1 MQGRAIP
8 EMIQGGAQFC
18 TISFSDDDG
27 AMRLAR
33 PSMLPRLANG
43 QQGLLSCGRQNE
55 RPMAMP
61 PKITFFSDTCSKSCG
76 RWARLGR
83 MKLSLGSRKPKNRKG
98 SVLGKSG
105 LHPRKPRFAR
115 APHPPVERD
124 EVLRSRAEAEA
135 AIAEARK
142 SHERLR
148 QAIDILPQGIVFL
161 DAEGRYVLWN
171 KQYAEIYSKTAD
183 LFEEGTRLED
193 TLRIGVARGDYPE
206 AAGHEEEWIA
216 DRLQKL
222 YQPGARHEQKLA
234 DGRVILIDER
244 LTDDGGV
251 VGLRVDITEL
261 KQREASFRLLFDGN
275 PVPMIVCALGDE
287 RILGVNDAAVAH
299 YGYSRAEFERLTI
312 RSLQAFD
319 SKPPWIADPTGEEQA
334 GRTWKHVKA
343 DGALIDLAI
352 YSRELTYAERPAVL
366 LALMDITERKRA
378 EARLAFMAQHDE
390 LTGLPNR
397 NLLRQ
402 QVDEMLLHT
411 RRSTDKV
418 ALLMLGLDNFKAV
431 NDTLGHAVGDK
442 LLRGVAK
449 RLRSTLREEDGLARL
464 NSDEFA
470 IVQSGLTRPEDAVLL
485 AKRLLEAIAD
495 PYLLD
500 GHSVVIGA
508 SIGIAMAPGDGD
520 DSEKL
525 LKSADMALSRA
536 KLDARGRFA
545 FFEAALDAKAQTRRK
560 IEVELR
566 DAIQNDVLRPY
577 YQPLIDLSSGRIT
590 GFEALVRWPHAER
603 GMVSPA
609 EFIPVAEETG
619 LINPLGGLMLR
630 RACLDAATW
639 PDDVRVAVN
648 LSPLQFRSGNLL
660 SVVTDA
666 LKHSGLPPRR
676 LELEITETLLLE
688 KSAQVLATLHALRA
702 LGVRISMD
710 DFGTGYSSLSYL
722 RSFPF
727 DKIKIDQSFV
737 RDLGANREA
746 QAIIRSIVS
755 LGKGLGVIITAE
767 GVETEAELSCLRAE
781 GCDEGQGFLF
791 SKARPNAEIISLLAA
806 QRGIDGVDDEDA
818 ALVA

>member
-1 MQGRAIP
+1 MGSDMGRD
-8 EMIQGGAQFC
+8 Q
-18 TISFSDDDG
+18 
-27 AMRLAR
+27 L
-33 PSMLPRLANG
+33 
-43 QQGLLSCGRQNE
+43 
-55 RPMAMP
+55 
-61 PKITFFSDTCSKSCG
+61 
-76 RWARLGR
+76 
-83 MKLSLGSRKPKNRKG
+83 
-98 SVLGKSG
+98 V
-105 LHPRKPRFAR
+105 H
-115 APHPPVERD
+115 
-124 EVLRSRAEAEA
+124 SRAEAEA
-135 AIAEARK
+135 AITGARK

-148 QAIDILPQGIVFL
+148 QAVDMLPQGIVIL
-161 DAEGRYVLWN
+161 DPEGRYVLWN

-183 LFEEGTRLED
+183 LFAEGARLED
-193 TLRIGVARGDYPE
+193 TLRVGVARGDYPE
-206 AAGHEEEWIA
+206 AAGHEDEWIA
-216 DRLQKL
+216 ERLKKL
-222 YQPGARHEQKLA
+222 YEPGQRHEQTLS
-234 DGRVILIDER
+234 DGRVILIEER
-244 LTDDGGV
+244 RTDDGGV

-275 PVPMIVCALGDE
+275 PVPMIVCALDDE

-299 YGYSRAEFERLTI
+299 YGYSRAEFEKLKI

-319 SKPPWIADPTGEEQA
+319 SKPPWTTDRSSVEQA
-334 GRTWKHVKA
+334 ARTWKHVKA

-378 EARLAFMAQHDE
+378 EARLAFMAQHDG

-397 NLLRQ
+397 TLLRQ
-402 QVDEMLLHT
+402 QMDEMLLHT
-411 RRSTDKV
+411 RRSPEKV

-449 RLRSTLREEDGLARL
+449 RLRSTLREEDALARL

-470 IVQSGLTRPEDAVLL
+470 IVQNGLTRPEDAVLL
-485 AKRLLEAIAD
+485 ANRLLTAIAD

-500 GHSVVIGA
+500 GNSVVIGA

-536 KLDARGRFA
+536 KADARGTFA
-545 FFEAALDAKAQTRRK
+545 FFEAALDAKAQSRRK

-577 YQPLIDLSSGRIT
+577 YQPLIDLQSGRIT

-609 EFIPVAEETG
+609 DFIPVAEETG

-630 RACLDAATW
+630 RACLEAATW

-648 LSPLQFRSGNLL
+648 LSPLQFRGGNLL
-660 SVVTDA
+660 SMVTDA

-755 LGKGLGVIITAE
+755 LGKGLGVTITAE

-806 QRGIDGVDDEDA
+806 QRGIDGDT

>member
-1 MQGRAIP
+1 M
-8 EMIQGGAQFC
+8 
-18 TISFSDDDG
+18 
-27 AMRLAR
+27 LAR
-33 PSMLPRLANG
+33 AG
-43 QQGLLSCGRQNE
+43 QS
-55 RPMAMP
+55 
-61 PKITFFSDTCSKSCG
+61 
-76 RWARLGR
+76 
-83 MKLSLGSRKPKNRKG
+83 
-98 SVLGKSG
+98 
-105 LHPRKPRFAR
+105 PRKPRFAR
-115 APHPPVERD
+115 APRALTERD

-135 AIAEARK
+135 AIADARK

-148 QAIDILPQGIVFL
+148 QAVDILPQGIVFL

-171 KQYAEIYSKTAD
+171 KKYAEIYSKTAD
-183 LFEEGTRLED
+183 LFEEGARLED

-206 AAGHEEEWIA
+206 AIGHEDEWIA
-216 DRLQKL
+216 ERLQRL
-222 YQPGARHEQKLA
+222 YQPGARHEQKLS

-275 PVPMIVCALGDE
+275 PVPMIVCALDDE

-299 YGYSRAEFERLTI
+299 YGYSRAEFERLKI

-319 SKPPWIADPTGEEQA
+319 SEPPWTAGSTGEEQA

-378 EARLAFMAQHDE
+378 EARLAFMAQHDG

-397 NLLRQ
+397 SLLRQ

-418 ALLMLGLDNFKAV
+418 ALLMLGLDSFKSV
-431 NDTLGHAVGDK
+431 NDTLGYAVGDK

-449 RLRSTLREEDGLARL
+449 RLRSTLREEDALARL

-470 IVQSGLTRPEDAVLL
+470 IVQSGLTRPEDAVML
-485 AKRLLEAIAD
+485 AKRLLAAIAD

-536 KLDARGRFA
+536 KLDARGTFA
-545 FFEAALDAKAQTRRK
+545 FFEAALDAKAQSRRK

-566 DAIQNDVLRPY
+566 GAIQNDVLRPY
-577 YQPLIDLSSGRIT
+577 YQPLIDLQSGRIT

-603 GMVSPA
+603 GMISPA
-609 EFIPVAEETG
+609 EFIPVAEDTG

-660 SVVTDA
+660 SIVTDA
-666 LKHSGLPPRR
+666 LRHSGLPPRR

-755 LGKGLGVIITAE
+755 LGKGLGVTITAE
-767 GVETEAELSCLRAE
+767 GVETEAELSCLRTE

-806 QRGIDGVDDEDA
+806 QRGIDGEDA

>member
-1 MQGRAIP
+1 
-8 EMIQGGAQFC
+8 
-18 TISFSDDDG
+18 
-27 AMRLAR
+27 
-33 PSMLPRLANG
+33 
-43 QQGLLSCGRQNE
+43 
-55 RPMAMP
+55 
-61 PKITFFSDTCSKSCG
+61 
-76 RWARLGR
+76 
-83 MKLSLGSRKPKNRKG
+83 
-98 SVLGKSG
+98 
-105 LHPRKPRFAR
+105 
-115 APHPPVERD
+115 
-124 EVLRSRAEAEA
+124 
-135 AIAEARK
+135 
-142 SHERLR
+142 
-148 QAIDILPQGIVFL
+148 
-161 DAEGRYVLWN
+161 
-171 KQYAEIYSKTAD
+171 
-183 LFEEGTRLED
+183 
-193 TLRIGVARGDYPE
+193 
-206 AAGHEEEWIA
+206 
-216 DRLQKL
+216 
-222 YQPGARHEQKLA
+222 
-234 DGRVILIDER
+234 
-244 LTDDGGV
+244 
-251 VGLRVDITEL
+251 
-261 KQREASFRLLFDGN
+261 
-275 PVPMIVCALGDE
+275 
-287 RILGVNDAAVAH
+287 
-299 YGYSRAEFERLTI
+299 
-312 RSLQAFD
+312 
-319 SKPPWIADPTGEEQA
+319 
-334 GRTWKHVKA
+334 
-343 DGALIDLAI
+343 
-352 YSRELTYAERPAVL
+352 
-366 LALMDITERKRA
+366 
-378 EARLAFMAQHDE
+378 
-390 LTGLPNR
+390 
-397 NLLRQ
+397 
-402 QVDEMLLHT
+402 
-411 RRSTDKV
+411 
-418 ALLMLGLDNFKAV
+418 MLGLDNFKAV
-431 NDTLGHAVGDK
+431 NDTLGHGVGDK

-449 RLRSTLREEDGLARL
+449 RLRSSLREEDALARL

-470 IVQSGLTRPEDAVLL
+470 IVQSGLTRPEDAVIL

-536 KLDARGRFA
+536 KLDARGSFA
-545 FFEAALDAKAQTRRK
+545 FFEAALDARAQSRRK

-630 RACLDAATW
+630 RACLDAASW
-639 PDDVRVAVN
+639 PDDVRIAVN

-666 LKHSGLPPRR
+666 LKHSGLAPRR

-755 LGKGLGVIITAE
+755 LGKGLGVTITAE

-781 GCDEGQGFLF
+781 GCDEGQGYLF
-791 SKARPNAEIISLLAA
+791 SKARPNTEIISLLAA
-806 QRGIDGVDDEDA
+806 QRGIDAPDEDA